1 MLGFDKAIK
10 GTVVSR
16 ELPSL
21 PGGSHEITFI
31 FPCKNISV
39 IGSFHHSNKIYSIIY
54 CWNTQWTQIWLTNW
68 GI

>member
-21 PGGSHEITFI
+21 SGGSHEITLTV
-31 FPCKNISV
+31 PCKDISI
-39 IGSFHHSNKIYSIIY
+39 IGCFHHSNKIYSIIVKTH
-54 CWNTQWTQIWLTNW
+54 NEHKFD
-68 GI
+68 